1 MGTRHSGRHTPG
13 SPDRPATVLALVAL
27 LAGLL
32 GMVLASPAE
41 AATDLALGKAASAD
55 SSQSGRPPSLA
66 DDGDTATRWC
76 AADGDTGHWWQVDL
90 GSAAALSGTEVRWE
104 FARTY
109 QYHVS
114 VSADGSTWTRVADRT
129 ASTATAQVQSDAFT
143 ATARYVRITVT
154 GLAAST
160 WASIADFKVYGADT
174 GTPPGPAPDP
184 ALRSRCTGTSPIT
197 CHFDVQPGNYDVTVV
212 LGDANAPG
220 VTGVQAEARR
230 TVLPAVSTAAG
241 TYARYSFTLNVRR
254 PEGQP
259 TGQGG
264 TGTPGLDLVFSGT
277 APKLNGIGLAAAS
290 GPALYL
296 AGDSTV
302 CDQPAAPYTGWGQQL
317 PQYFKLGLSVANY
330 GDSGESS
337 GSFLSDAA
345 LFPAMKPL
353 IRSGDTVLIQFG
365 HNDKSTTASAFTSNL
380 TSLVTQV
387 RSRGGVPVL
396 VTPPVRRLFD
406 SSGRLTSTALHV
418 NGVGVDLAAT
428 MRQVA
433 AAQNAP
439 LIDLT
444 ARSKALVEGLGPN
457 GSARIYLT
465 AATDGVTDNTHFSS
479 YGANEVAKL
488 VLQGMRELNLS
499 PVSYLR

>member
-1 MGTRHSGRHTPG
+1 M
-13 SPDRPATVLALVAL
+13 

-32 GMVLASPAE
+32 AVPLATPAG
-41 AATDLALGKAASAD
+41 AVTDLALGKATSAD
-55 SSQSGRPPSLA
+55 SSQSGRGPALA
-66 DDGDTATRWC
+66 NDSDTATRWC
-76 AADGDTGHWWQVDL
+76 AADGRTGHWWQVDL
-90 GSAAALSGTEVRWE
+90 GNVATLTGTEVRWE

-109 QYHVS
+109 GYHVS
-114 VSADGSTWTRVADRT
+114 VSTDGSTWAQVADRT
-129 ASTATAQVQSDAFT
+129 ANTSTAQVQSDAFT
-143 ATARYVRITVT
+143 AAARYVRITVT

-160 WASIADFKVYGADT
+160 WASIADFKVFGTDT
-174 GTPPGPAPDP
+174 GTPPGPEPDP

-197 CHFDVQPGNYDVTVV
+197 CHVDVAPGNYDVTVI
-212 LGDANAPG
+212 LGDATSPG
-220 VTGVQAEARR
+220 VTSVQAEARR

-241 TYARYSFTLNVRR
+241 SYARYSFTLNVRQ

-264 TGTPGLDLVFSGT
+264 TGTPGLDLVFSGS
-277 APKLNGIGLAAAS
+277 APKLNGIGLAPAS
-290 GPALYL
+290 GPVLYL

-302 CDQPAAPYTGWGQQL
+302 CDQLLAPYTGWGQQL

-337 GSFLSDAA
+337 GSFLSNSA

-365 HNDKSTTASAFTSNL
+365 HNDKSTTASAFASNL

-387 RSRGGVPVL
+387 RSRGGTPVL
-396 VTPPVRRLFD
+396 VTPPVRRLFAAD
-406 SSGRLTSTALHV
+406 GTLTSTALHV
-418 NGVGVDLAAT
+418 NSVGVNLPAT

-433 AAQNAP
+433 AAQDAP

-444 ARSKALVEGLGPN
+444 AASEALVEGLGPN
-457 GSARIYLT
+457 GSGRLYLPELN
-465 AATDGVTDNTHFSS
+465 DKTHFSS
-479 YGANEVAKL
+479 YGANEMARH
-488 VLQGMRELNLS
+488 VLQRMRELNLS
-499 PVSYLR
+499 PIHYLR

>member
-1 MGTRHSGRHTPG
+1 MGLSQSGHHVVEPPWFTRLLT
-13 SPDRPATVLALVAL
+13 LLAL

-32 GMVLASPAE
+32 AVPLATPAG
-41 AATDLALGKAASAD
+41 AVTDLALGKAASAD
-55 SSQSGRPPSLA
+55 SSQAGRAPSLA
-66 DDGDTATRWC
+66 NDGDTATRWC
-76 AADGDTGHWWQVDL
+76 AADSRTGHWWQVDL
-90 GSAAALSGTEVRWE
+90 GSAATLSGTEVRWE
-104 FARTY
+104 FARAY
-109 QYHVS
+109 QYQVS
-114 VSADGSTWTRVADRT
+114 VSTDGSAWTRVADRT
-129 ASTATAQVQSDAFT
+129 ANTSPTQVQSDTFT

-154 GLAAST
+154 GLAVST
-160 WASIADFKVYGADT
+160 WASIADFKVFGADT
-174 GTPPGPAPDP
+174 GTPAGPDPDP

-212 LGDANAPG
+212 LGDANAAG
-220 VTGVQAEARR
+220 VTSVQAEARR

-241 TYARYSFTLNVRR
+241 SYARYSFTLNVRQ

-277 APKLNGIGLAAAS
+277 APKLNGIGLAVAS
-290 GPALYL
+290 RPVLYL

-302 CDQPAAPYTGWGQQL
+302 CDQSVAPYTGWGQQL
-317 PQYFKLGLSVANY
+317 PQYFELGLSVANY

-337 GSFLSDAA
+337 GSFLSNSA
-345 LFPAMKPL
+345 LFPTMKPL

-387 RSRGGVPVL
+387 RSRGGTPVL

-406 SSGRLTSTALHV
+406 SDGTLTATALHV
-418 NGVGVDLAAT
+418 NGVGVNLPAT

-444 ARSKALVEGLGPN
+444 AASEALVEGLGPTA
-457 GSARIYLT
+457 SARLYLT
-465 AATDGVTDNTHFSS
+465 QASDGVSDNTHFSS
-479 YGANEVAKL
+479 YGANEMAKL
-488 VLQGMRELNLS
+488 VLQRMRELNLP
-499 PVSYLR
+499 PVPYLR